1 MNNQT
6 ITEVSRVT
14 FISGVAKVRTPD
26 GEVHDLK
33 VGDVLQPGTEVILA
47 DASVFVVEATAPEA
61 TGAQMPPEAVAAGDL
76 PAGQQPASPEMGSA
90 DDQTLAQ
97 INQLQQAILAGADP
111 TEAFEAAAAGV
122 AADAGG
128 RGPGSGN
135 SGFISVDRIG
145 DETIATAG
153 YDTGA
158 QGAAPVIQADEP
170 AALIPEEENR
180 PTLVAPDT
188 NTVKEDTPATGNVLA
203 NDSDPDDALSVVSF
217 VVNGETYTAGS
228 KVVLPGIG
236 TLVINADGSYVF
248 DPNDNWNGTV
258 PEVTYTTNTQASSTL
273 NITVEPVNDIP
284 VAVNDSNSVQEDAT
298 ISVPLTGVL
307 NNDTDIDGDT
317 LAVTGIR
324 TGTESGSGASGTVG
338 NALTDTYGT
347 LVLNANGSYSYVAN
361 QPAANALAQ
370 GQVATDIFTY
380 TISDGHGGM
389 DTAQLVITIT
399 GTNDAPVAM
408 DDSNSVLEDA
418 IVTTTALDGSV
429 LINDT
434 DADGD

>member
-170 AALIPEEENR
+170 AALIPEEKTVRHSLLRILIPLRKTPR
-180 PTLVAPDT
+180 PPVMCWLT
-188 NTVKEDTPATGNVLA
+188 
-203 NDSDPDDALSVVSF
+203 
-217 VVNGETYTAGS
+217 TA
-228 KVVLPGIG
+228 
-236 TLVINADGSYVF
+236 
-248 DPNDNWNGTV
+248 
-258 PEVTYTTNTQASSTL
+258 
-273 NITVEPVNDIP
+273 
-284 VAVNDSNSVQEDAT
+284 
-298 ISVPLTGVL
+298 
-307 NNDTDIDGDT
+307 
-317 LAVTGIR
+317 IR
-324 TGTESGSGASGTVG
+324 MMPC
-338 NALTDTYGT
+338 LW
-347 LVLNANGSYSYVAN
+347 
-361 QPAANALAQ
+361 
-370 GQVATDIFTY
+370 
-380 TISDGHGGM
+380 
-389 DTAQLVITIT
+389 
-399 GTNDAPVAM
+399 
-408 DDSNSVLEDA
+408 SVLW
-418 IVTTTALDGSV
+418 
-429 LINDT
+429 
-434 DADGD
+434 

>member
-135 SGFISVDRIG
+135 SGFVSIDRVG
-145 DETIATAG
+145 NATIAAAG
-153 YDTGA
+153 YDTAA
-158 QGAAPVIQADEP
+158 QHAAPQAHFDEP
-170 AALIPEEENR
+170 AALIEVVNR
-180 PTLVAPDT
+180 PTVVAPDT

-228 KVVLPGIG
+228 LVALPGIG

-248 DPNDNWNGTV
+248 EPNDNWNGHLHHQ
-258 PEVTYTTNTQASSTL
+258 YTSQFY
-273 NITVEPVNDIP
+273 IKYY
-284 VAVNDSNSVQEDAT
+284 
-298 ISVPLTGVL
+298 
-307 NNDTDIDGDT
+307 
-317 LAVTGIR
+317 R
-324 TGTESGSGASGTVG
+324 GAG
-338 NALTDTYGT
+338 
-347 LVLNANGSYSYVAN
+347 
-361 QPAANALAQ
+361 
-370 GQVATDIFTY
+370 
-380 TISDGHGGM
+380 
-389 DTAQLVITIT
+389 
-399 GTNDAPVAM
+399 
-408 DDSNSVLEDA
+408 E
-418 IVTTTALDGSV
+418 
-429 LINDT
+429 
-434 DADGD
+434 

>member
-135 SGFISVDRIG
+135 SGFVSIDRVG
-145 DETIATAG
+145 NATIAAAG
-153 YDTGA
+153 YDTA
-158 QGAAPVIQADEP
+158 AWHAAPQAHFDEP
-170 AALIPEEENR
+170 AAFIPRGDTTAPLAPTVIILDDVNNDGFLSNAELGDATAVDTRINLPADAVVGDILLITDGITSQTR
-180 PTLVAPDT
+180 
-188 NTVKEDTPATGNVLA
+188 VLT
-203 NDSDPDDALSVVSF
+203 PDD
-217 VVNGETYTAGS
+217 
-228 KVVLPGIG
+228 
-236 TLVINADGSYVF
+236 INAGFYD
-248 DPNDNWNGTV
+248 
-258 PEVTYTTNTQASSTL
+258 TTFA
-273 NITVEPVNDIP
+273 
-284 VAVNDSNSVQEDAT
+284 
-298 ISVPLTGVL
+298 
-307 NNDTDIDGDT
+307 
-317 LAVTGIR
+317 R
-324 TGTESGSGASGTVG
+324 
-338 NALTDTYGT
+338 
-347 LVLNANGSYSYVAN
+347 
-361 QPAANALAQ
+361 PAEGEL
-370 GQVATDIFTY
+370 
-380 TISDGHGGM
+380 
-389 DTAQLVITIT
+389 
-399 GTNDAPVAM
+399 
-408 DDSNSVLEDA
+408 
-418 IVTTTALDGSV
+418 
-429 LINDT
+429 
-434 DADGD
+434 